1 MEVLIELLLVVPE
14 IIADFV
20 LGIVFGKG
28 AKHEDPQEVPREENG
43 GLDAIVVRMGR
54 MQPEQKKKLKRFNA
68 ITTILVGSVV
78 IAVTIV
84 TEMLMETYS
93 GWFFLPGLAVQII
106 FSVAVYQWWKRKALR
121 MTEE

>member
-28 AKHEDPQEVPREENG
+28 AKSEDPQEIPREENG
-43 GLDAIVVRMGR
+43 GLDAIIVRMGR
-54 MQPEQKKKLKRFNA
+54 MQSEQKKRLKRFNA
-68 ITTILVGSVV
+68 ITAILVGSVV

-84 TEMLMETYS
+84 TENLMETYS
-93 GWFFLPGLAVQII
+93 GWFFLLGLAVQII
-106 FSVAVYQWWKRKALR
+106 FSVVAYQWWKRKALR

>member
-20 LGIVFGKG
+20 LEIVFGKG
-28 AKHEDPQEVPREENG
+28 AKSEDPQEIPREENG
-43 GLDAIVVRMGR
+43 GLDAIIVRMGR
-54 MQPEQKKKLKRFNA
+54 MQPEQKKRLKRFNA
-68 ITTILVGSVV
+68 ITAILVGSVV

-84 TEMLMETYS
+84 TVNLMETYS
-93 GWFFLPGLAVQII
+93 GWFSLLGLAVQII
-106 FSVAVYQWWKRKALR
+106 FSVVAYKWWKRKALR